1 MGMASK
7 DPTQARNFYHK
18 CLANLR
24 KAYKGTGM
32 EIGSDQGHQTA
43 LLLKYCPGPPG
54 GGPAPLAFPSVFL

>member
-32 EIGSDQGHQTA
+32 EIGSDQVMIDDG
-43 LLLKYCPGPPG
+43 
-54 GGPAPLAFPSVFL
+54 